1 MMLLVE
7 QMNYLVGFV
16 NSYYDYGT
24 TWSSFNL
31 PTQTFT
37 LWVIFEVSYVPI
49 LMIIDII
56 FLLLRS
62 LFEQHLHAKMPGM
75 QLTEDTD
82 FIYAQF
88 VCLRFCTNTLAPA
101 MSSFVIKLFLSQTA
115 PEDPGDEILATYCW
129 IQLFQGLP
137 VLFLIF
143 NGIKANRPEWQP
155 FKSIFVKLLGLW
167 IFMVA
172 PILII
177 LMLGWFLFFSDDVIK
192 NSVA

>member
-7 QMNYLVGFV
+7 QMNYLVMFV

-31 PTQTFT
+31 TTKTFT
-37 LWVIFEVSYVPI
+37 VWVIFEVSYVPI
-49 LMIIDII
+49 LMVIDML

-62 LFEQHLHAKMPGM
+62 LFDQNLHAKMPGM

-101 MSSFVIKLFLSQTA
+101 LSSLVINLFL
-115 PEDPGDEILATYCW
+115 
-129 IQLFQGLP
+129 
-137 VLFLIF
+137 
-143 NGIKANRPEWQP
+143 
-155 FKSIFVKLLGLW
+155 
-167 IFMVA
+167 
-172 PILII
+172 
-177 LMLGWFLFFSDDVIK
+177 
-192 NSVA
+192 